1 MAQQDG
7 TTGSERIIGLS
18 KSDAADRVVDADESR
33 DPDTVRAVLSHV
45 TEDGAVTA
53 DGVDSAATD
62 TSMILSTAETRVE
75 LASIDLDDAR
85 EAAGDDAAVG
95 AVRSRLDV
103 FEAKV
108 TNATERVE
116 SLGEELQGLTDW
128 RDDPRSV
135 YDIVLGLREVASEA
149 QALTAHADD
158 IQLDVEEFE
167 RWLSNHDVR
176 VRGLDGDLAALEQSL
191 DGLAGRVEAVA
202 NAESSEDSA
211 DAAEGA
217 DDDRATEWCNAA
229 LRARVSA
236 LLVEDVRAEL
246 DDLRE
251 LAPESDAATD
261 GLDEAA
267 ADLDEHGA
275 RVQRLRE
282 RLDGLARPSWTDEYG
297 ARIESFEE
305 TLAAF
310 EPPVSWGE
318 VQAELDDARVG
329 SEA

>member
-7 TTGSERIIGLS
+7 TTGPERIVGLS
-18 KSDAADRVVDADESR
+18 KSAAVERVVDADESR
-33 DPDTVRAVLSHV
+33 DPDTVRAVLDHV
-45 TEDGAVTA
+45 TEDGTVTA
-53 DGVDSAATD
+53 DGVDSAVTD

-108 TNATERVE
+108 SNATERVE
-116 SLGEELQGLTDW
+116 SLGEELQGLSDW
-128 RDDPRSV
+128 RDDPRPV
-135 YDIVLGLREVASEA
+135 YDIVLGLREVASES
-149 QALTAHADD
+149 QALTTHADNV
-158 IQLDVEEFE
+158 QLDIEEFD

-176 VRGLDGDLAALEQSL
+176 GRGLDGDVAALEQSL
-191 DGLAGRVEAVA
+191 DGLADRVAAVA
-202 NAESSEDSA
+202 DAEGSEDDAGGSEDA
-211 DAAEGA
+211 GDERAAE
-217 DDDRATEWCNAA
+217 WYNAA
-229 LRARVSA
+229 LRARVSD

-246 DDLRE
+246 ADLRK
-251 LAPESDAATD
+251 LAPESAAESDGLGDAAAE
-261 GLDEAA
+261 LD
-267 ADLDEHGA
+267 DLDA
-275 RVQRLRE
+275 RVERLRG
-282 RLDGLARPSWTDEYG
+282 RLDDLARPSWTDEYG
-297 ARIESFEE
+297 ARIESFEA

-329 SEA
+329 SDE

>member
-18 KSDAADRVVDADESR
+18 KPDAVDRVVDADDSR

-53 DGVDSAATD
+53 EGVDSAVTD

-85 EAAGDDAAVG
+85 EVAGDEAAVG

-108 TNATERVE
+108 ANASERVE
-116 SLGEELQGLTDW
+116 SLGEELQGLSDW
-128 RDDPRSV
+128 REDSRSV
-135 YDIVLGLREVASEA
+135 YDIVLGLREVASES

-158 IQLDVEEFE
+158 IQLDIGEFE

-176 VRGLDGDLAALEQSL
+176 VRGLDGDVAALEQSL
-191 DGLAGRVEAVA
+191 DGLEDRVEAVA
-202 NAESSEDSA
+202 DTEGSEDSA
-211 DAAEGA
+211 DAAGDA

-229 LRARVSA
+229 LRVRVSA
-236 LLVEDVRAEL
+236 LLVDDVRAEL
-246 DDLRE
+246 ADLRE
-251 LAPESDAATD
+251 LAPESEAETD

-267 ADLDEHGA
+267 ADLDDLDA

-282 RLDGLARPSWTDEYG
+282 RLDELARPPWTDEYG

-310 EPPVSWGE
+310 EPPVSWGA

-329 SEA
+329 DEE

>member
-1 MAQQDG
+1 MAQKDG

-53 DGVDSAATD
+53 DGVDSAVTD

-103 FEAKV
+103 FEATV
-108 TNATERVE
+108 TNASERVA
-116 SLGEELQGLTDW
+116 SLGEELQGLSDW

-135 YDIVLGLREVASEA
+135 YDIVLGLREVASES

-158 IQLDVEEFE
+158 IQLDIEEFE

-176 VRGLDGDLAALEQSL
+176 VRGLDGDVAALERSL
-191 DGLAGRVEAVA
+191 DGLADRVEAVA
-202 NAESSEDSA
+202 
-211 DAAEGA
+211 DAAEDA
-217 DDDRATEWCNAA
+217 DGDRATEWCNAA
-229 LRARVSA
+229 LRVRVSA

-246 DDLRE
+246 ADLRE
-251 LAPESDAATD
+251 LAPESDAETD
-261 GLDEAA
+261 GLDDAA
-267 ADLDEHGA
+267 ADLDDLDA

-282 RLDGLARPSWTDEYG
+282 RLDELARPPWTDEYG

-310 EPPVSWGE
+310 EPPVSWGA
-318 VQAELDDARVG
+318 VQAELDDARAG
-329 SEA
+329 DDG

>member
-1 MAQQDG
+1 MAQKDG

-18 KSDAADRVVDADESR
+18 KSDAADRVADADESR
-33 DPDTVRAVLSHV
+33 DPDAVRAVLSHV
-45 TEDGAVTA
+45 TEDGAVTV
-53 DGVDSAATD
+53 DGVDSAVTD

-108 TNATERVE
+108 ANANDRVE
-116 SLGEELQGLTDW
+116 SLGEELQGLSDW

-135 YDIVLGLREVASEA
+135 YDIVLGLREVASES

-158 IQLDVEEFE
+158 IQLDIEEFE

-176 VRGLDGDLAALEQSL
+176 VRGLDGDVAALEQSL
-191 DGLAGRVEAVA
+191 DGLEDRVEAVVD
-202 NAESSEDSA
+202 AEGSA
-211 DAAEGA
+211 DAEDAEDA
-217 DDDRATEWCNAA
+217 DRATEWCNAA
-229 LRARVSA
+229 LRVRVSA

-246 DDLRE
+246 ADLRE
-251 LAPESDAATD
+251 LAPESDADTD
-261 GLDEAA
+261 GLDDAA
-267 ADLDEHGA
+267 AALDDLDA

-282 RLDGLARPSWTDEYG
+282 RLDELARPPWADEYG

-310 EPPVSWGE
+310 EPPVSWGA

-329 SEA
+329 DAE

>member
-1 MAQQDG
+1 MAQKDG
-7 TTGSERIIGLS
+7 DTTPGRIVGLS
-18 KSDAADRVVDADESR
+18 KSEAVDRVVAADDSR

-53 DGVDSAATD
+53 DGVDSAVTD

-75 LASIDLDDAR
+75 LAAIDLDGAR

-103 FEAKV
+103 FEATV
-108 TNATERVE
+108 ENANDRVE
-116 SLGEELQGLTDW
+116 SLGEKLRGLSDW

-135 YDIVLGLREVASEA
+135 YDVVLGLREVASES

-158 IQLDVEEFE
+158 VQLDIEEFE
-167 RWLSNHDVR
+167 RWLSNRDVR
-176 VRGLDGDLAALEQSL
+176 VRGVNGDVAALEQSL
-191 DGLAGRVEAVA
+191 DGLEDRVAAVA
-202 NAESSEDSA
+202 DAEGSEDSA
-211 DAAEGA
+211 DAAEDA

-236 LLVEDVRAEL
+236 LLVEDTRAEL
-246 DDLRE
+246 ADLWE
-251 LAPESDAATD
+251 LAPESDAETD

-267 ADLDEHGA
+267 AALADLDA

-282 RLDGLARPSWTDEYG
+282 RLDDLARPSWTDEYG
-297 ARIESFEE
+297 ARIESFEA

-329 SEA
+329 DDE

>member
-7 TTGSERIIGLS
+7 TTGSERIVGLS
-18 KSDAADRVVDADESR
+18 KSEAVDRVVAADDAR
-33 DPDTVRAVLSHV
+33 DPDTVRAVLDHV
-45 TEDGAVTA
+45 TEDGTVTA
-53 DGVDSAATD
+53 DGVDSAVTD

-103 FEAKV
+103 FESQVA
-108 TNATERVE
+108 NATEQVE
-116 SLGEELQGLTDW
+116 SLGEELQELSDW

-135 YDIVLGLREVASEA
+135 YDIVLGLREVASES

-158 IQLDVEEFE
+158 IQLDIEKFE

-176 VRGLDGDLAALEQSL
+176 VRGLDGDVAALEQSL
-191 DGLAGRVEAVA
+191 DGLADRVEAVA
-202 NAESSEDSA
+202 DAEESEDDA

-217 DDDRATEWCNAA
+217 DDERAAEWYNAA
-229 LRARVSA
+229 LRARVSD

-246 DDLRE
+246 ADLRE
-251 LAPESDAATD
+251 LAPESVAENDGLGDAAAN
-261 GLDEAA
+261 LDE
-267 ADLDEHGA
+267 LDA
-275 RVQRLRE
+275 RVQRLRG
-282 RLDGLARPSWTDEYG
+282 RLGDLARPSWTDEYG
-297 ARIESFEE
+297 ARIESFEA

-310 EPPVSWGE
+310 EPPVSWGA
-318 VQAELDDARVG
+318 VQAELEDARVG
-329 SEA
+329 DDG